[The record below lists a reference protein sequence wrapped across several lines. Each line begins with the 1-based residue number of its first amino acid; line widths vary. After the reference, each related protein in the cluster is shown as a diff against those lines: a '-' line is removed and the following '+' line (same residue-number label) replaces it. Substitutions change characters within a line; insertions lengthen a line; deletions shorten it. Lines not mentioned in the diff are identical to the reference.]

1 MTITDAI
8 VSIAALIL
16 IGFINYIIYRRQPPC
31 SASPDQTV

>member
-16 IGFINYIIYRRQPPC
+16 IGFINYIIYRR
-31 SASPDQTV
+31 